1 MNVGY
6 HLDTSDVLQK
16 GQKRK
21 GRGTTL
27 KLHKKLTDNFTKNFR
42 K

>member
-1 MNVGY
+1 MNVAY
-6 HLDTSDVLQK
+6 HLDTSDVLRK

-21 GRGTTL
+21 AKGTTP
-27 KLHKKLTDNFTKNFR
+27 KLHKKVTANFTKNFR